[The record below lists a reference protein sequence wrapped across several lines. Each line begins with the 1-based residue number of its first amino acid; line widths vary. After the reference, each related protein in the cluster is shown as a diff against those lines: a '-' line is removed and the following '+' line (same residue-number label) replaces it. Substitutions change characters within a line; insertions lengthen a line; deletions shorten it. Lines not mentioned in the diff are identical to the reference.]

1 MLDFDQPLYRPPSE
15 GNNLILQ
22 ATLGC
27 SFNRCSFCSMYRSK
41 SYQARPLEDVFE
53 DVDRA
58 ATAWPDARRIFLADG
73 DALTLPTGHL
83 MKLLEKLDQS
93 FPMLSRVSSYATP
106 ANLRR
111 KSITELTELR
121 ENRLNLVYLGIES
134 GSDLILKKITKG
146 ANRRSLREAMVSA
159 RTAGIKVSG
168 TVILGLGGAEYW
180 KEHIDGTLALLS
192 EAPLTYLSTLQL
204 FLEDA
209 VRQEF
214 AEKFGESFQ
223 RQNDRGILLE
233 QARLVGG
240 MDPPEPVI
248 FRSNHAS
255 NALALA
261 GNLPRDRDA
270 LLRQI
275 DAILKGAPGIRP
287 AYLRGL

>member
-15 GNNLILQ
+15 GNNLIIQ

-41 SYQARPLEDVFE
+41 SYQARPLEDVSE

-73 DALTLPTGHL
+73 DALALPTGHL

-111 KSITELTELR
+111 KSITELTQLR

-146 ANRRSLREAMVSA
+146 ANQRSLREAMVSA

-168 TVILGLGGAEYW
+168 TVILGLGGTGHW

-192 EAPLTYLSTLQL
+192 QAPLTYLSTLQL
-204 FLEDA
+204 FLEDT

-214 AEKFGESFQ
+214 AGKFGEPFQ
-223 RQNDRGILLE
+223 RQDDRGILLE
-233 QARLVGG
+233 QARLIGG
-240 MDPPEPVI
+240 LDPPEPVI

-261 GNLPRDRDA
+261 GNLPRDRE
-270 LLRQI
+270 LMLKQI
-275 DAILKGAPGIRP
+275 DAVLNGAPGIRP
-287 AYLRGL
+287 TYLRGL

>member
-1 MLDFDQPLYRPPSE
+1 MVILGGGYFNDIPGFQFIGQGNQLTVDF
-15 GNNLILQ
+15 GTGALI
-22 ATLGC
+22 ADFSVDHVGEI
-27 SFNRCSFCSMYRSK
+27 NRC
-41 SYQARPLEDVFE
+41 RPIRQGFNF
-53 DVDRA
+53 
-58 ATAWPDARRIFLADG
+58 TAW
-73 DALTLPTGHL
+73 
-83 MKLLEKLDQS
+83 
-93 FPMLSRVSSYATP
+93 
-106 ANLRR
+106 R
-111 KSITELTELR
+111 K
-121 ENRLNLVYLGIES
+121 NV
-134 GSDLILKKITKG
+134 DLILKKITKG

-180 KEHIDGTLALLS
+180 EEHIDGTLALLS

-204 FLEDA
+204 FLEDT

-240 MDPPEPVI
+240 LDPPEPVI

-275 DAILKGAPGIRP
+275 DVILKGAPGIRP